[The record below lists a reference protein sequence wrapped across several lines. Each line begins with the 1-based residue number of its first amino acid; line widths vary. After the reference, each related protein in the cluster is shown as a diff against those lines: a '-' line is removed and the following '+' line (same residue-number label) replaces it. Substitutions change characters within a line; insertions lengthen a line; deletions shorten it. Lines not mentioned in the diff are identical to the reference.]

1 MRQLNLNGR
10 PMRLTMAIGCALA
23 CVMSGCKEAQT
34 EQAVAEYAML
44 TVTAA
49 DKVLNDC
56 QTLYKLYLS
65 KGGTPFENAQE

>member
-1 MRQLNLNGR
+1 MSQNDVLRNILMMQN
-10 PMRLTMAIGCALA
+10 TADVMALIDQ
-23 CVMSGCKEAQT
+23 K
-34 EQAVAEYAML
+34 
-44 TVTAA
+44 AA